1 MNQAPATPANP
12 VLVIGNGGNVVG
24 LDPATGQTRWEVNT
38 KGAGAVELAIEG
50 GVVIAANDVNV
61 SFIDYA
67 TGYVHAIVPLSGDK
81 LGRPTMVVSNGQL
94 FIGRPGE
101 ICCMTLRGQPVWKK
115 ELLGRG
121 LRSISLGFPGN
132 IRQADDR

>member
-1 MNQAPATPANP
+1 MNQAPATPL
-12 VLVIGNGGNVVG
+12 LVIGNGGNVLG
-24 LDPATGQTRWEVNT
+24 LDPQTGQTRWEVNP

-61 SFIDYA
+61 AFIDYSS
-67 TGYVHAIVPLSGDK
+67 GYVHAIVPLSGDK
-81 LGRPTMVVSNGQL
+81 MGRPTMVVANGHL
-94 FIGRPGE
+94 YIGRPGE
-101 ICCMTLRGQPVWKK
+101 ICCMSLRGQVVWKK

-121 LRSISLGFPGN
+121 LRSVSLGFPGN

>member
-1 MNQAPATPANP
+1 MQPAPTPANHI
-12 VLVIGNGGNVVG
+12 LVIGNGGNVMG
-24 LDPATGQTRWEVNT
+24 LDPMTGATRWEVNP
-38 KGAGAVELAIEG
+38 KGAGAVELAIEA

-61 SFIDYA
+61 AFIDYA
-67 TGYVHAIVPLSGDK
+67 SGHVHAIVPLAGDK
-81 LGRPTMVVSNGQL
+81 MGRPTMVVAGGHL

-101 ICCMTLRGQPVWKK
+101 VRCLTLRGQPVWTR

-121 LRSISLGFPGN
+121 LRSVSLGFPGN

>member
-1 MNQAPATPANP
+1 MNQSPPNQ
-12 VLVIGNGGNVVG
+12 VLVIGNGGNVLG
-24 LDPATGQTRWEVNT
+24 LDPMTGNTRWEVTT

-61 SFIDYA
+61 SFIDYS
-67 TGYVHAIVPLSGDK
+67 TGHVHAIVPLSTDK
-81 LGRPTMVVSNGQL
+81 MGRPTMVVAGGHL

-115 ELLGRG
+115 DLLGRG